1 MYTLGIYIY
10 IGLVK
15 LAAMFGHSKAK
26 KMIEGRKE
34 SFDKLKDGIEP
45 GVDYL
50 WFHVS
55 SLGEFEQGRPLMERI
70 KAEHPQYRIVL
81 TFFSPSGYDSAKKY
95 QFADIICYMP
105 FDTVLNAKRFVR
117 MLNPKMAFFVKYE
130 FWMNFLFEL
139 KRCAVPTYSISSI
152 FRSGQAFFRPWG
164 FYYRKALRCFSHLY
178 VQNETS
184 RKLLSEIG
192 IDNVTITGDTRF
204 DRVAKI
210 LEAARQLPLVEAFVA
225 GNNKVFIAGSSWGP
239 DEEVYLPYFKANKGW
254 KLIIASHEVNETRIK
269 EITSLVNGVC
279 VCYTKATMD
288 EVRAADCLII
298 DCFGLLSSIYRYG
311 NVAYVGGGFGV
322 GIHNILEAAVYGI
335 PVFFGPNNAKF
346 QEAASLKECGG
357 GIEIHSADD
366 FAARMRLFDENPKE
380 LGIAGAAAGSYVS
393 DNSGATDKIL
403 STIKF

>member
-15 LAAMFGHSKAK
+15 LAALFGHRKAK
-26 KMIEGRKE
+26 KMIEGRGE
-34 SFDKLKDGIEP
+34 SFAKLKEGIEQ
-45 GVDYL
+45 GSDYL

-70 KAEHPQYRIVL
+70 KAEYPQYKIML
-81 TFFSPSGYDSAKKY
+81 TFFSPSGYESAKKY

-139 KRCAVPTYSISSI
+139 KRCNVPTYSVSSI
-152 FRSGQAFFRPWG
+152 FRRGQAFFRPWG
-164 FYYRKALRCFSHLY
+164 FYYRKALRCFDHLY

-184 RKLLSEIG
+184 RQLLAEIG
-192 IDNVTITGDTRF
+192 IDNVSITGDTRF

-210 LEAARQLPLVEAFVA
+210 LEISRQLPLVEAFVA
-225 GNNKVFIAGSSWGP
+225 GSNKIFIAGSSWGP
-239 DEEVYLPYFKANKGW
+239 DEEVYLPYFNENKGW
-254 KLIIASHEVNETRIK
+254 KLIIASHEVDETRIK
-269 EITSLVNGVC
+269 EITSRVNGVC

-346 QEAASLKECGG
+346 QEATSLKECGG
-357 GIEIHSADD
+357 GIEIRSAEE
-366 FAARMRLFDENPKE
+366 FASRMRCFDENPKE
-380 LGIAGAAAGSYVS
+380 LRAAGAAAGSYVS
-393 DNSGATDKIL
+393 ENSGATDKIL